1 MIPFFQNASSSFKVH
16 IPQNSKLLEMI
27 PLGLLLVI
35 VLMTMRVVGDTEE
48 HLVVE
53 TSVGKV
59 LGERVVSDTGKE
71 LDIWSSIPFAE
82 PPVGNLR

>member
-1 MIPFFQNASSSFKVH
+1 
-16 IPQNSKLLEMI
+16 MI
-27 PLGLLLVI
+27 PLGLLLFV

-53 TSVGKV
+53 TSAGKV
-59 LGERVVSDTGKE
+59 LGERIVSDTGKE

-82 PPVGNLR
+82 PPVGNLRYIR